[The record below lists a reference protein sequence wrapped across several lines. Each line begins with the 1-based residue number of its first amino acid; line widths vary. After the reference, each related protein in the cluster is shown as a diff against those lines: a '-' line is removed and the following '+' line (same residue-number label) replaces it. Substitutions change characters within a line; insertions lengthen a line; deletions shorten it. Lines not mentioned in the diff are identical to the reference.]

1 MAKKCRK
8 IIEIKQMNIFNETNE
23 LAKKISDLLNN
34 DGIESELGAVLIY
47 VLEEADAHL
56 MTWLEERSDI

>member
-1 MAKKCRK
+1 MSKKCRE

-34 DGIESELGAVLIY
+34 DDIESELGAVLVYI
-47 VLEEADAHL
+47 LEEADAHL

>member
-1 MAKKCRK
+1 
-8 IIEIKQMNIFNETNE
+8 MNIFNETNE

-34 DGIESELGAVLIY
+34 DDIESELGAVLVYI
-47 VLEEADAHL
+47 LEEADAHL